1 MEVIDERGRL
11 FGRVNVVDALVVLL
25 ALSVV
30 VAGAALVLGA
40 DDDPD
45 APGDGEPPENDTAVR
60 YATLELGT
68 HPGYVASL
76 VEPGDVTLGG
86 ANATITD
93 VYRSP
98 RGDDVL
104 LVARVAVEGRET
116 DDGFRVGDSYL
127 RYGVGFTLA
136 SPDYQIGTR
145 VATTG
150 EGDRLRTRRV
160 GATVEANVSTSVA
173 DAVAVGDE
181 QRIAND
187 SVATVE
193 AVETVDAGAD
203 WRVVRVD
210 LRLST
215 RPVGGT
221 PHYGGSPLRV
231 GRALDVRTAD
241 YQFRG
246 RVVAVEP

>member
-25 ALSVV
+25 ALAVV

-40 DDDPD
+40 DDGGD
-45 APGDGEPPENDTAVR
+45 PGDAEPPENDTAVR
-60 YATLELGT
+60 YATLELGI

-76 VEPGDVTLGG
+76 ARPGNATLGG

-104 LVARVAVEGRET
+104 LVVRVAVEGQET
-116 DDGFRVGDSYL
+116 DQGFRVGDSFL
-127 RYGVGFTLA
+127 RYGDGFNLTT
-136 SPDYQIGTR
+136 PDYRIGTR
-145 VATTG
+145 VATAGGG
-150 EGDRLRTRRV
+150 ERLRTRRV
-160 GATVEANVSTSVA
+160 VATVEANVSTSVA
-173 DAVAVGDE
+173 DAISAGDE
-181 QRIAND
+181 RRIAND
-187 SVATVE
+187 TVATVE
-193 AVETVDAGAD
+193 SVETVETGDD

-210 LRLST
+210 LALST
-215 RPVGGT
+215 RPVDGT
-221 PHYGGSPLRV
+221 YHYGGRPVRV
-231 GRALDVRTAD
+231 GRTLDVRTAD

-246 RVVAVEP
+246 QVVAVEP